1 MSSTQRPQLPPG
13 VIEALKAGNKIEA
26 IRLLRES
33 TKMGLTEAKA
43 AVEMLDK
50 MKGMVGA
57 AQAIAKVAQAV
68 KPATMTSNASS
79 VTNNARPVKMHAKPA
94 PQMPMRRPG
103 MSPGEVPRESSGA
116 LGIAILVIVGLAI
129 AFSFVR

>member
-1 MSSTQRPQLPPG
+1 MSTPQRQLPPG

-26 IRLLRES
+26 IRILRES
-33 TKMGLTEAKA
+33 TKMGLAEAKT

-50 MKGMVGA
+50 MKGVVGIAQGIANA
-57 AQAIAKVAQAV
+57 AQIV
-68 KPATMTSNASS
+68 KPAATPSRTSS
-79 VTNNARPVKMHAKPA
+79 VTNSVRPVKMIAKPA
-94 PQMPMRRPG
+94 AQMPLRRPG